1 MNAKPKVQIVL
12 VLVKG
17 LSKADVERR
26 IQVQAVSLR
35 GNPRKRGKLESE
47 AGEGYA
53 SKEGVK
59 GGWGT
64 AVEKWGA
71 HVCGDTREAVKSTLQ
86 RGESVYFCAS

>member
-1 MNAKPKVQIVL
+1 MTAKPKVQIVL

-47 AGEGYA
+47 AGKGYA

-59 GGWGT
+59 GGWGLLWRT
-64 AVEKWGA
+64 GV
-71 HVCGDTREAVKSTLQ
+71 HM
-86 RGESVYFCAS
+86 SVGTHERL